1 MRKEATIEAMKNP
14 RMNFGNLYQISPA
27 PTLVPVFST
36 LVAKK
41 TATKKAMK
49 PIRMFW
55 IDFTSTAAC

>member
-1 MRKEATIEAMKNP
+1 MKNP

-49 PIRMFW
+49 PISMFW